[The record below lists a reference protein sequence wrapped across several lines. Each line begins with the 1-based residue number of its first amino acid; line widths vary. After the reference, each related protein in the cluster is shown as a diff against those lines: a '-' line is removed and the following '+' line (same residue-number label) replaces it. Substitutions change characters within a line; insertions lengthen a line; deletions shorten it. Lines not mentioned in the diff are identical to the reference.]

1 MSDSDNQTNNLEQA
15 LLDRANRIAEE
26 YLQRANEQKEDI
38 HRELREKLHIREE
51 RELLAAREKA
61 ERVYLQHIQSTELQ
75 LQSKLDHFRWQMISR
90 VLDDLLKKL
99 SKLAGSSDEYIQVL
113 EYLVKD
119 AAAAIPSDELI
130 LVVNKKDREYL
141 ISNKSLLEDWL
152 PGKKVLLSD
161 AVCDCTGGAQVHD
174 RKDRIRV
181 NNTFEGRI
189 SMLHDE
195 LEESAMEELFSKT
208 MTTGEMLHG

>member
-26 YLQRANEQKEDI
+26 YLQRAKEQKEDI

-61 ERVYLQHIQSTELQ
+61 ERLYLQHVQSTELQ
-75 LQSKLDHFRWQMISR
+75 LQAKLDHFRWQMISR
-90 VLDDLLKKL
+90 VLDELLKKL
-99 SKLAGSSDEYIQVL
+99 RNLSDQTDEYLPVL
-113 EYLVKD
+113 KYLIKD
-119 AAAAIPSDELI
+119 AAAAIPSDELVV
-130 LVVNKKDREYL
+130 VVNQKDRKYL
-141 ISNKSLLEDWL
+141 ASHKKLLDEWL
-152 PGKKVLLSD
+152 PGKQVKLSD
-161 AVCDCTGGAQVHD
+161 TVSDCTGGAQVHD
-174 RKDRIRV
+174 REDRVRV

-189 SMLHDE
+189 SMLHNE
-195 LEESAMEELFSKT
+195 LEEGAMEQLFSKT